1 MTRFDLDLESKNN
14 NNVTG
19 ACRVISD
26 KYTSAAFLKYPV
38 CSPIVLFQILHLVN
52 FKVCGNREIKYCRQ
66 FIDFT
71 AIFLSMSIVSN
82 ARKGE
87 GRSNNTRKQWKKCA
101 NIGIFAIFKLVYNAN
116 Q

>member
-1 MTRFDLDLESKNN
+1 MPRFDLDLESKNN

-19 ACRVISD
+19 ARRVISD
-26 KYTSAAFLKYPV
+26 KFTSAAFLKYPV
-38 CSPIVLFQILHLVN
+38 CSPIVLFKILYLDK
-52 FKVCGNREIKYCRQ
+52 FKVCGNREIKNSRQ
-66 FIDFT
+66 FIDFS
-71 AIFLSMSIVSN
+71 AIFLSVTIVSN

-101 NIGIFAIFKLVYNAN
+101 NIGIFAIFKLVCNTN